1 MATTPS
7 AGSSPRRFFRGVDR
21 IFRVI
26 GSPLLALYLFVGA
39 LTGLR
44 QQSLELQADEID
56 CEYRAE
62 LIEDRL
68 SALQTYRP
76 QSHFLFSK
84 QDSLTPLIEQTL
96 AACARA
102 NSPATPRLKH
112 LRAALQRWEKAQQE
126 LAPSR

>member
-7 AGSSPRRFFRGVDR
+7 AGSSPRRFLSGVDR
-21 IFRVI
+21 IFRVF

-44 QQSLELQADEID
+44 QQSTDLPADQID

-62 LIEDRL
+62 LIEERIL
-68 SALQTYRP
+68 ALQTYRP
-76 QSHFLFSK
+76 QSHSFFSK
-84 QDSLTPLIEQTL
+84 QDSLTPLIEQSL
-96 AACARA
+96 ATCALA
-102 NSPATPRLKH
+102 NSPATPRLEQ
-112 LRAALQRWEKAQQE
+112 LRAALLRWEKAQQD